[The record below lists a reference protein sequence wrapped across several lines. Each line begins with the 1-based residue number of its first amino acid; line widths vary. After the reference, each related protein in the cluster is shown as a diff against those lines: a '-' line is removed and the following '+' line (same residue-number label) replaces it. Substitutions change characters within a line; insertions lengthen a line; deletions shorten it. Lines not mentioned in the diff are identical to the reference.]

1 MVQLKVSPKPAL
13 KQKLIL
19 RRPPDA
25 FLELLTKPTSEIE
38 SILRRIESHPLFRQ
52 LMSMGVVRKVCYRSL
67 AIRKAIKECDMRW
80 LSEFLRKHFEWHPDW
95 RSDLLSQDALKRVD
109 ELARKYGVTASQLK
123 RAITLLRRLFA
134 EGEGKQERRQ
144 NEPQVDDEEGRDVDL
159 PSASPLYVDLSEDIV
174 AIQRFVELYGI
185 SESDFLKFYEGE
197 MSPSE
202 LCHRYGCKMTD
213 VMSMLDHIKRV
224 QMHEIF
230 AEASIAPVR
239 SVVASSGEIQ
249 FEVIAKASVD
259 ASGALSIQFLNEHLY
274 ATRYVIDEER
284 LKAFVQS
291 HHNEELNHLINLLRY
306 INRWH
311 SLLGKLVW
319 TVCYHQR
326 RFILTGDEALLKP
339 LPQAEVARE
348 LGHHRSHVCRAIRHR
363 GISTPHGKYPLS
375 FLCASK
381 EQVIASIAKRYPH
394 WTDQQISDFIF
405 MMHGCRVP
413 RRTVSYHRSKVRR
426 TGNH

>member
-1 MVQLKVSPKPAL
+1 MVQLKVSPKHAL

-25 FLELLTKPTSEIE
+25 FLELLTKPSSELE
-38 SILRRIESHPLFRQ
+38 SIVKRIESHPLFHQ
-52 LMSMGVVRKVCYRSL
+52 LVSMGVVRKVCYKSL
-67 AIRKAIKECDMRW
+67 ATWKVIKECDMRW
-80 LSEFLRKHFEWHPDW
+80 LSDFLRKHIEWRSGW
-95 RSDLLSQDALKRVD
+95 QSDLLSQDALKRVD
-109 ELARKYGVTASQLK
+109 ELARKYGVTATQLK
-123 RAITLLRRLFA
+123 KAITLLKKLLA
-134 EGEGKQERRQ
+134 NSEEKHEHLQSES
-144 NEPQVDDEEGRDVDL
+144 QVEDEEGRDVDL
-159 PSASPLYVDLSEDIV
+159 PSVNSLYVDLSEDIV

-185 SESDFLKFYEGE
+185 SECDFLKFYEGE

-202 LCHRYGCKMTD
+202 LCSRYGCKMAD
-213 VMSMLDHIKRV
+213 VMHLLEHIKRV
-224 QMHEIF
+224 QVHEIF

-239 SVVASSGEIQ
+239 SSVASSGEIQ
-249 FEVIAKASVD
+249 FEVVARASVD
-259 ASGALSIQFLNEHLY
+259 AGGALSIQFLNEHLY

-284 LKAFVQS
+284 LKAFARS

-311 SLLGKLVW
+311 SLLGRLVW

-348 LGHHRSHVCRAIRHR
+348 LGHHRSHICRAIRHR

-381 EQVIASIAKRYPH
+381 EQVILSVAKRYPH

-426 TGNH
+426 ASNC